1 MSESVTSGG
10 KRLRVEKPGSTPQL
24 VLWKHL
30 LPLLRSIVRR
40 MGGDLQIDGATSLR
54 MGEDG
59 SLMFKVSPGAA
70 VTPTPF
76 MIHDDG
82 KIEPGIVGGV
92 MPTLDGEP
100 LDTTTNVLDLTSD
113 DGNFFVC
120 FKLVYPVT
128 YLEGYLTHND
138 YPAVTV
144 ETYTS
149 DPTPEDTS
157 STSTQYIQFN
167 TVTAGKPAPS
177 YYSTSIPCFLA
188 DNGLNKTQLMGA

>member
-40 MGGDLQIDGATSLR
+40 MGGDLQIDGAEYFR

-59 SLMFKVSPGAA
+59 SLMFKVSPAA

-82 KIEPGIVGGV
+82 KIEPGNVGSQ
-92 MPTLDGEP
+92 MPTLDGDP
-100 LDTTTNVLDLTSD
+100 LDTTTNVIDMTD
-113 DGNFFVC
+113 DSGNFLVW
-120 FKLVYPVT
+120 FKISFTPTYYNGYLSKYTLDSVEVETGTTLPT
-128 YLEGYLTHND
+128 DTDSIKYLEFNSVTNGVPSASYWSSSLSITLT
-138 YPAVTV
+138 
-144 ETYTS
+144 
-149 DPTPEDTS
+149 
-157 STSTQYIQFN
+157 
-167 TVTAGKPAPS
+167 
-177 YYSTSIPCFLA
+177 
-188 DNGLNKTQLMGA
+188 DNGANNTALVWNV